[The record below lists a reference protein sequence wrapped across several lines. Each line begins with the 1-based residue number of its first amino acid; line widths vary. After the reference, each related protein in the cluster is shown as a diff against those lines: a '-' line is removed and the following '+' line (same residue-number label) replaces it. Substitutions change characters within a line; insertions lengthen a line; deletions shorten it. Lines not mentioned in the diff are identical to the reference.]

1 MSEAISNAI
10 VEATRIQELSIQK
23 EVIVEL
29 DNVNA
34 ALEQAK
40 EQITKIMR

>member
-1 MSEAISNAI
+1 
-10 VEATRIQELSIQK
+10 
-23 EVIVEL
+23 VIVEL

-40 EQITKIMR
+40 EQITKIML

>member
-1 MSEAISNAI
+1 
-10 VEATRIQELSIQK
+10 
-23 EVIVEL
+23 VIVEL

-40 EQITKIMR
+40 EQIMKIML